1 MSLLRGGFRARS
13 ALLGLW
19 AACTA
24 ACGNSD
30 RLAPTVDT
38 SLDQLMDPQTC
49 AGCHPKQYEEWASSM
64 HAYAAD
70 DPLFLAMNR
79 RGQREAQVGSFCVN
93 CHAPMAVRTQAT
105 TDGLNLD
112 NVPQKLK
119 GVTCYFC
126 HSVDAVQ
133 GTHDSP
139 LHLAEDGAMRAELSD
154 ALPNTVHNSS
164 YSALLDRNSLASSQM
179 CGSCH
184 DIVNGHQVHL
194 ERTFEEWQST
204 AFSEAKVGSTC
215 PQCHMTR
222 STTME
227 PAAAVGGAPL
237 RYLNNHRF
245 PAVDLPLTPWPS
257 SDVLGEATQSFLDTA
272 LQSALCV
279 RGSATNA
286 QLKVVLDNVAAG
298 HSFPSGAAQDRRAWL
313 EVQAFSAGKV
323 IYQSGVLEAGT
334 PLAQVDTSELSWFG
348 DCLLDAQAEQVHM
361 FWEATDSESSLL
373 PGQATF
379 DSADSRFYQSH
390 VLNQFPQQAASID
403 GYPDRV
409 TLNVRLAPF
418 GLDVFDDLV
427 KTGDLT
433 DQSGATVDEMR
444 AALATRSVGQQLEWT
459 PDTATETFTDRGLPI
474 SCVSADN
481 LRANSDTVAPTGHSR
496 CGP

>member
-1 MSLLRGGFRARS
+1 MSLARGGFRVRS

-19 AACTA
+19 TSCVV
-24 ACGNSD
+24 ACGSSD
-30 RLAPTVDT
+30 RAEPTVVA
-38 SLDQLMDPQTC
+38 SVDQLMDPQTC

-79 RGQREAQVGSFCVN
+79 RGQREAQIGSFCVN

-112 NVPQKLK
+112 GLPQKLK

-139 LHLAEDGAMRAELSD
+139 LHLAEDGVMRAEFSD
-154 ALPNTVHNSS
+154 ALPNPVHSS
-164 YSALLDRNSLASSQM
+164 NYAALLDRNRLESSQL

-184 DIVNGHQVHL
+184 DIVNGHDVHL

-204 AFSEAKVGSTC
+204 AFAEAKVGSTC

-227 PAAAVGGAPL
+227 PAASVGGAPL

-257 SDVLGEATQSFLDTA
+257 SDVLGQATQRFLDTT

-286 QLKVVLDNVAAG
+286 QLQVVLDNVAAG
-298 HSFPSGAAQDRRAWL
+298 HSFPSGAAQDRRVWL
-313 EVQAFSAGKV
+313 ELKAYSAGKV
-323 IYQSGVLEAGT
+323 IYQSGVRQDGEALAGT
-334 PLAQVDTSELSWFG
+334 DTSDLSWFG
-348 DCLLDAQAEQVHM
+348 DCLLNEQAEQVHM

-379 DSADSRFYQSH
+379 DSSDPRYYQSH
-390 VLNQFPQQAASID
+390 VLNRFPQQAASIAS
-403 GYPDRV
+403 YPDRV
-409 TLNVRLAPF
+409 TLNLRLSPF

-427 KTGDLT
+427 ATGDLT
-433 DQSGATVDEMR
+433 DQGGTTTEAMR
-444 AALATRSVGQQLEWT
+444 AALATRSIGQELEWT
-459 PDTATETFTDRGLPI
+459 PDSASEVFTDRGLPI
-474 SCVSADN
+474 SCVSANN
-481 LRANSDTVAPTGHSR
+481 LRANSDTVPAVAHRR